1 MNSLRGALLAFFVAA
16 LCSGCAHQI
25 SISPNLD
32 KVASEAV
39 QPKIERSVGYFI
51 SAQNRALDVTTPGGG
66 GDSVRY
72 LPYADLE
79 AGLALVLS
87 NVFSAVHAV
96 KDVKDQAYL
105 QSKNITWI
113 FTPTITTTS
122 SSRNAF
128 FWPPT
133 DFSVSIDCVIADV
146 TQREVWKTTVTADGG
161 LIAVRDI
168 INDHAL
174 AAKTAGEKAL
184 STLQMKIQAAPVF
197 GGPSGAV
204 NSVENAAQR
213 AMTLDDL
220 KDLLPAARGSQ

>member
-1 MNSLRGALLAFFVAA
+1 MKSLRGALLVFAVAA

-25 SISPNLD
+25 SISPNLGRI
-32 KVASEAV
+32 ASDVV
-39 QPKIERSVGYFI
+39 QPKIEKSVGYFI
-51 SAQNRALDVTTPGGG
+51 SAQNRALEVTTPGGG

-79 AGLALVLS
+79 TGLARVLS
-87 NVFSAVHAV
+87 NVFSAAYAV

-105 QSKNITWI
+105 QSKDITWI

-133 DFSVSIDCVIADV
+133 DFSVSIDCVAADAA
-146 TQREVWKTTVTADGG
+146 QHEIWKTTVTADGG
-161 LIAVRDI
+161 LIAVSEI
-168 INDHAL
+168 IKDHPL
-174 AAKTAGEKAL
+174 AAKTASEKAL
-184 STLQMKIQAAPVF
+184 SALQMQIQGAPVF
-197 GGPSGAV
+197 GGPADTV
-204 NSVENAAQR
+204 NRVESVTKP

-220 KDLLPAARGSQ
+220 KDLLPAAR